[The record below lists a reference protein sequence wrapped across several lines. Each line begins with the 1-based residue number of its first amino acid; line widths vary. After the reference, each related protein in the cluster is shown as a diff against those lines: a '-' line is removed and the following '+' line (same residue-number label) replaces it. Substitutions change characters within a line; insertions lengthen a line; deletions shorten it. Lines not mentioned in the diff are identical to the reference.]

1 MSTKSESPSPPALRP
16 EPFFVCLR
24 NGGYEVSLEP
34 RKLYEALPDADAKQH
49 GQLRIIDESGE
60 DCLYPENFFA
70 VVDLPKA
77 VREAVLSAK

>member
-1 MSTKSESPSPPALRP
+1 MSTNSESPSAPALNQ
-16 EPFFVCLR
+16 EPFFVCLQ
-24 NGGYEVSLEP
+24 NEGYEISLEP

-60 DCLYPENFFA
+60 DYLYPEKFFS